1 MNLNTNC
8 IISNLCHYC
17 STSLSTC
24 DGIYTKKQILESF
37 HQVLI
42 LCFIY
47 YITFITIISSLL
59 FCFVMTGLS
68 SIYLRESWRV
78 LILYSFISL
87 KSNRFMWYF
96 SLMLSSGWFSHVHF
110 QFIFHTLF
118 YWTLLFNI
126 SISSSILI
134 SNIVYYATSHLKNF
148 YHFICP
154 FLIWPLSIYGPT
166 KSTQ

>member
-24 DGIYTKKQILESF
+24 DGIYTKEQILKSF

-47 YITFITIISSLL
+47 YIIFITIISSLL

-68 SIYLRESWRV
+68 SVYLRES
-78 LILYSFISL
+78 
-87 KSNRFMWYF
+87 
-96 SLMLSSGWFSHVHF
+96 
-110 QFIFHTLF
+110 
-118 YWTLLFNI
+118 
-126 SISSSILI
+126 
-134 SNIVYYATSHLKNF
+134 
-148 YHFICP
+148 
-154 FLIWPLSIYGPT
+154 
-166 KSTQ
+166 